1 MNTYKNYAQR
11 LSNLILGYNW
21 ENVELLVEDL
31 ISCWKR
37 KGKIFLCGNGGSAA
51 NASHLANDLIYGV
64 SPGNGDGIHAV
75 SLSCNPS
82 VMTCISNDVSY
93 CEIFAYQLSVM
104 AQKNDLLIVF
114 SGSGN
119 SKNIVNAV
127 KKAKKIGLKTYAVL
141 GFTGGKV
148 RDIVD
153 IPIHF
158 PINDMQISEDCQQIV
173 GHMIMKRIL
182 DKKVSR

>member
-1 MNTYKNYAQR
+1 MNLYEQYVNKISAMLKAYDWR
-11 LSNLILGYNW
+11 
-21 ENVELLVEDL
+21 NVDLLVGDL
-31 ISCWKR
+31 VYCWAKKR
-37 KGKIFLCGNGGSAA
+37 RVFLCGNGGSAA
-51 NASHLANDLIYGV
+51 NANHLANDLIYGV
-64 SPGNGDGIHAV
+64 SPGKGDGIHAV
-75 SLSCNPS
+75 SLSSNTS

-93 CEIFAYQLSVM
+93 DEIFAYQLSVM
-104 AQKNDLLIVF
+104 AEKNDLLIVF

-127 KKAKKIGLKTYAVL
+127 RKAKKMGLKTYAVI

-148 RDIVD
+148 KDIVD
-153 IPIHF
+153 VPIHF

-182 DKKVSR
+182 NIK